1 MATDNKIGS
10 LTRTWPKLPVNKD
23 SHDKKNQKNKFKEKK
38 EDSNDKEHK
47 DPGDTIIDE
56 YV

>member
-1 MATDNKIGS
+1 MASENKIGS
-10 LTRTWPKLPVNKD
+10 LTRTWPILPVKKD
-23 SHDKKNQKNKFKEKK
+23 SHDKKKQSNNEEKTK
-38 EDSNDKEHK
+38 KISEDKIDK